1 MKEKDFEKCLDN
13 LIIDGLIKE
22 SEQDNAEFEAALR
35 SMSDEDFLQL
45 ISQDLPVEV
54 ADSYHLGA
62 AEPSYNEL
70 IFEDE
75 EFKVSHSPINLNRAQ
90 RIQCSTPFIQD
101 GFDET
106 SYRRSKSKPANWK
119 LWVGAI
125 ASVAAILLIVL
136 IPTIHNTDSKLC
148 QSALI
153 ASSSFYL
160 PSRGFEVA
168 SLPSEEIKA
177 MLPELQ
183 KQYEASMHQDKI
195 SLEAIESNK
204 EFSEEYYFS
213 SADPQEAGM
222 DLVQAYLKL
231 NEKDKAIDV
240 LRQLS
245 DEYGDSDFGEHCRKL
260 LEILE

>member
-1 MKEKDFEKCLDN
+1 
-13 LIIDGLIKE
+13 
-22 SEQDNAEFEAALR
+22 
-35 SMSDEDFLQL
+35 
-45 ISQDLPVEV
+45 
-54 ADSYHLGA
+54 
-62 AEPSYNEL
+62 
-70 IFEDE
+70 
-75 EFKVSHSPINLNRAQ
+75 
-90 RIQCSTPFIQD
+90 
-101 GFDET
+101 
-106 SYRRSKSKPANWK
+106 
-119 LWVGAI
+119 
-125 ASVAAILLIVL
+125 
-136 IPTIHNTDSKLC
+136 
-148 QSALI
+148 
-153 ASSSFYL
+153 
-160 PSRGFEVA
+160 
-168 SLPSEEIKA
+168 